1 MNWTWNGRESRESL
15 RQVGLLIRDLALAQQ
30 LSDSQPV
37 SSFVAEMA
45 RQREEGMLRPIG
57 VRGDESAR
65 ESVQN
70 RRAAQ
75 LCFIHQ
81 NYLKVLRE
89 EPDLL
94 SASPMQCAEAE
105 AEEPLELIVWENEES
120 DLLELQYDKGL
131 CSEKRA
137 QRFLDLY
144 SALLEQLCRKP
155 GMNVGELRRQ
165 LEENGFPVGA
175 DEGS

>member
-15 RQVGLLIRDLALAQQ
+15 RQVGLLIRDLALVQQ

-37 SSFVAEMA
+37 SSFVAETA
-45 RQREEGMLRPIG
+45 RQREEGMLRPVG
-57 VRGDESAR
+57 VRRDESAR
-65 ESVQN
+65 ESVHK

-81 NYLKVLRE
+81 NYLKALRE
-89 EPDLL
+89 EPGLL

-105 AEEPLELIVWENEES
+105 AEEPLELIVWGNEEG

-131 CSEKRA
+131 YSEKMA
-137 QRFLDLY
+137 KSFLDLY
-144 SALLEQLCRKP
+144 STLLEQLCRKP
-155 GMNVGELRRQ
+155 GMRVGELRRQ

-175 DEGS
+175 DEGG